1 MCLRVAFLLL
11 VALPT
16 SADPANGGA
25 VGIPTTDADFAAHV
39 LQFSVAGRKTE
50 DVLKDLRGTGFTC
63 LEHENRV
70 LSDSARSVTFQKHL
84 CGGPVPALHGCARN
98 VELATFDGTLKHIR
112 ISLEHPDG
120 TPNAGR
126 ACAR

>member
-1 MCLRVAFLLL
+1 MGLRLAFLVLA
-11 VALPT
+11 ALP
-16 SADPANGGA
+16 SAANAATGGA
-25 VGIPTTDADFAAHV
+25 VGIPTTDAEFAAHV
-39 LQFSVAGRKTE
+39 LKVAVAGRQTD
-50 DVLKDLRGTGFTC
+50 DVLKGLRETGFTC
-63 LEHENRV
+63 FEHENRV
-70 LSDSARSVTFQKHL
+70 LSDSARSVAYQKHL

-120 TPNAGR
+120 TPNAGT